1 MSNSVV
7 TPVFSSKLPRFIYGI
22 DQEENEYILC
32 TDSPQYLIK
41 FQGVL
46 DVETEED
53 EEDDDSDVLSS
64 NKPPENKTEFHLEI
78 FKFSSSGLTPITYE
92 SKVKAV
98 QDLIKEAI
106 AFYIEI
112 E

>member
-22 DQEENEYILC
+22 DQEENEYILS
-32 TDSPQYLIK
+32 TSTPQYLIK
-41 FQGVL
+41 FQGVVDL
-46 DVETEED
+46 DIEEED
-53 EEDDDSDVLSS
+53 EEEDSDLLSG
-64 NKPPENKTEFHLEI
+64 NKFQENKTEFHLEI
-78 FKFSSSGLTPITYE
+78 FKFTSSGLTPLTYE

-98 QDLIKEAI
+98 QELVKEAI
-106 AFYIEI
+106 AFYMEI